1 MTADLKLEKFE
12 GPLDLLLQLI
22 DEEKLNITEVSLSQ
36 VTEQFIKYLDKLD
49 GERSEQLADFLV
61 VATKLVYLK
70 SRTLLP
76 YLYPEEEDG
85 PNLADQLKLYRQYV
99 EASKIIEGKWNEGRI
114 AYGRI
119 EPPIKLKEFVLPA
132 NAVTDDLRLA
142 FEKLLTRLKPIN
154 PLPRVNIDR
163 GLSVKERV
171 VALWEILK
179 SHKSFNFKSVLEK
192 AESRT
197 DVIVTFLAVLDL
209 LKEAKASAQQ
219 TSAFGDMEIVKI

>member
-1 MTADLKLEKFE
+1 MIHEIKLEKFE
-12 GPLDLLLQLI
+12 GPLDLLLRLV
-22 DEEKLNITEVSLSQ
+22 DEEKMNITEVALSE
-36 VTEQFIKYLDKLD
+36 VTEQFIKYLDKLE

-99 EASKIIEGKWNEGRI
+99 EASKIVEGKWNEGRI
-114 AYGRI
+114 AYGRV
-119 EPPIKLKEFVLPA
+119 EPPIRLKEFVLPA
-132 NAVTDDLRLA
+132 NAKVEDLRTS
-142 FEKLLTRLKPIN
+142 FERLLSRLKPIN
-154 PLPRVNIDR
+154 PLPRVAIDR
-163 GLSVKERV
+163 GLSVKDRV

-197 DVIVTFLAVLDL
+197 DIIVTFLAVLDL

-219 TSAFGDMEIVKI
+219 ANAFGEMEIVKI